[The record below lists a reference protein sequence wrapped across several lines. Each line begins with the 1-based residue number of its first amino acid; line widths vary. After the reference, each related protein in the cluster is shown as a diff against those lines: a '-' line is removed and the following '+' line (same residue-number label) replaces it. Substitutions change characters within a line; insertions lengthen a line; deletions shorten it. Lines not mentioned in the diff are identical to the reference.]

1 MKRTMADRII
11 ARVVRILTMELPN
24 PFMPIHWDEPYAFT
38 RMKVK
43 LELEAAP
50 LTPGRCAKLILGI
63 LGLSGLFML
72 TWLLARLPPR
82 PESDREP
89 MSFAVALLVSV
100 AGGLT
105 LMCISCLV
113 YLFAPRTI
121 GLSRKGLICIRG
133 NSQRRWSYDKIAS
146 IRFDTPRFAEKDFTV
161 MFVDLRDGKDL
172 AFGVSK
178 KMDIVRLA
186 DFLRCKGVSVA
197 PETPQS
203 QEQE

>member
-11 ARVVRILTMELPN
+11 ARVVRILTMEIPN

-72 TWLLARLPPR
+72 IWLLARLPPR
-82 PESDREP
+82 PESDRQP
-89 MSFAVALLVSV
+89 MGFAVALLVSV

-105 LMCISCLV
+105 LTCISCLV

-121 GLSRKGLICIRG
+121 GLSRKVLVCIRG
-133 NSQRRWSYDKIAS
+133 NSQRRWSYDKIAC
-146 IRFDTPRFAEKDFTV
+146 IRFNTMQEGARTFRVMLIVFRDAGEVMAGVPNRLDLPRV
-161 MFVDLRDGKDL
+161 
-172 AFGVSK
+172 
-178 KMDIVRLA
+178 I
-186 DFLRCKGVSVA
+186 DFLKTKGVEIA
-197 PETPQS
+197 ETMV
-203 QEQE
+203 ETAATV